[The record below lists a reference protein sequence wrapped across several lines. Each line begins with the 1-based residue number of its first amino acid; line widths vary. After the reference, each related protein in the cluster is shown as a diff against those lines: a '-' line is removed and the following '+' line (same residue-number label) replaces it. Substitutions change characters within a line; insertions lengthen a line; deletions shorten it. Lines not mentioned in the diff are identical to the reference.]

1 MTEPRMVGVG
11 LHVSD
16 LDRSVDFYTNVLG
29 MRQVARHDFEGVTE
43 VLVGYG
49 VQGES
54 PSLVLVARAGHPFP
68 LDVGTGFDRVLLM
81 VDDVRLVCERLHA
94 FGCDVTQEPAELAGF
109 PVLLAMAK
117 DPDGYG
123 LELLEAR
130 GT

>member
-1 MTEPRMVGVG
+1 MTEPRLVGVG

-29 MRQVARHDFEGVTE
+29 MQQVARHDFEGVTE

-49 VQGES
+49 VPGES
-54 PSLVLVARAGHPFP
+54 PSLVLVARAEHPSP
-68 LDVGTGFDRVLLM
+68 LDVGTGFDRVLLI
-81 VDDVRLVCERLHA
+81 VDDVRATCEKLRA
-94 FGCDVTQEPAELAGF
+94 FGCDVTREPAELAGF

-123 LELLEAR
+123 LELLETR
-130 GT
+130 GP